1 MKEAWNFAVLR
12 GDRRQNI
19 LCDLLREDGYPVRLL
34 PEPEKWGQENLPP
47 PGAILIAAKA
57 GEPLRRAARDAG
69 FRLLEYGS
77 LPSFQRENGQITAE
91 NALQVAMKHRLRTLY
106 GSDALVIGWGNIGKP
121 LAALLLGLGARTA
134 VAVWDG
140 IQIQWLLDRDS
151 VDMAGELRRYLQSLV
166 TVPL

>member
-91 NALQVAMKHRLRTLY
+91 NALQVE
-106 GSDALVIGWGNIGKP
+106 IGR
-121 LAALLLGLGARTA
+121 AH
-134 VAVWDG
+134 V
-140 IQIQWLLDRDS
+140 
-151 VDMAGELRRYLQSLV
+151 
-166 TVPL
+166 